1 MDHDLVLEN
10 SSSAAFYTLPN
21 TIIYLKAVK
30 YLKPAF
36 RFTKRCLVYDWG
48 TKSASV
54 KTTKIS
60 AAQRGS
66 EHDNTMNE
74 RRRQPS
80 TGQQKKKT
88 KTKKKQADSNYF
100 YTKESIPSM
109 KFHARV
115 TSFACT
121 LRTLS

>member
-1 MDHDLVLEN
+1 MDHELVLEN

-60 AAQRGS
+60 AAQLGS

-80 TGQQKKKT
+80 TGQQKKK
-88 KTKKKQADSNYF
+88 KKKKKKKHRQIQITFTQRNQYRPWSF
-100 YTKESIPSM
+100 M
-109 KFHARV
+109 HA
-115 TSFACT
+115 
-121 LRTLS
+121 